1 MILLIVKCFAKVGG
15 GEGGGVELGLINY
28 IENKAKRRH
37 L

>member
-1 MILLIVKCFAKVGG
+1 MILLIVKCFAKAGG
-15 GEGGGVELGLINY
+15 GGGVEHGLINY